1 MPSRRESFCRGR
13 PPEIVIWVPKP
24 RCACP
29 VDCVRAVATPGSSA
43 ARSEAER
50 PLRGRSVTLFELT
63 TPVTPEAPPSPPL
76 VLLSACI
83 TISARLTVPA
93 ITVTVVCDA
102 TKPFAVT
109 RTSKTPGRRL
119 RNEKEPSAFALVLLV
134 SPFAVFFAVNTA
146 FAIGAPVL
154 LAIRPTRVPTVTWAF
169 NRGQRKRQS
178 DKAITLATFARPL
191 F

>member
-13 PPEIVIWVPKP
+13 PPEIVICVPKP

-29 VDCVRAVATPGSSA
+29 VDCVRAVATPGSRA
-43 ARSEAER
+43 ARSDAER

-63 TPVTPEAPPSPPL
+63 TPLTPEAPPSPPPVL
-76 VLLSACI
+76 VSACI
-83 TISARLTVPA
+83 TISARLTAPA
-93 ITVTVVCDA
+93 ITVALVCDA

-119 RNEKEPSAFALVLLV
+119 RNEKEPSAFA
-134 SPFAVFFAVNTA
+134 A
-146 FAIGAPVL
+146 VL

-178 DKAITLATFARPL
+178 DKAITLATLARPL

>member
-13 PPEIVIWVPKP
+13 PPEIVICVPKP

-76 VLLSACI
+76 VLVSACI

-93 ITVTVVCDA
+93 ITVTVVCHA

-119 RNEKEPSAFALVLLV
+119 RNERSRRPSRWCYSCHH
-134 SPFAVFFAVNTA
+134 SPCSLRSTPHSQSERQCCSQF
-146 FAIGAPVL
+146 
-154 LAIRPTRVPTVTWAF
+154 
-169 NRGQRKRQS
+169 GQPES
-178 DKAITLATFARPL
+178 PP
-191 F
+191 